1 MSIRPTALILLA
13 TIFVACA
20 GNPDKRTLK
29 DLHRVE
35 PDVAEVQVHDGLE
48 RAMVGYQ
55 QFLQEAPESAMTP
68 EAMRRLADLK
78 LEKEYGYLGKDG
90 ASTLPKPA
98 AAETRRTASPSA
110 DSSGLAQD
118 SETIGEFE
126 RRAAGAETLVP
137 STVGP
142 DMELPVDATAAT
154 SGPLE
159 AIALYD
165 RILETYPD
173 YPFNDWVL
181 YQKARAM
188 DELGRTDEAIAV
200 IERLLGAYPSSRY
213 SDEVQFRR
221 AEYFFTRKRFFDAET
236 AYSAIT
242 ARGPGSEYYELALY
256 KLGWSLYKQEMH
268 EEALD
273 QYIALLD
280 YKVDSGYDFDQ
291 VHDESEERRIADTF
305 RVISLSFS
313 SLGGPESIE
322 SYFVSHGAR
331 SYEDRIYSQLG
342 EFYLEKLRYSDAA
355 IVHQAFVDRHPLHK
369 ASPRFSMRVVQIYE
383 AGGFPILVLESKKEF
398 AARYGFSSGY
408 WTHFDR
414 TQSPEVVADLKRN
427 LEDLANHY
435 HALYQEAEH
444 VDAKPQNYA
453 EALEWYRAFLV
464 SFPLDPET
472 PAIHYR
478 MADLL
483 LEDGAYGDAAQEYE
497 RTAYDYP
504 PHDRSAQAGYAAI
517 FAHREH
523 EKLASGEGRGV
534 ITRLAV
540 ASTLRFVDAFPSH
553 EHAAV
558 VLGTAADDL
567 YDMKELERAI
577 VTATRL
583 IESYPDAS
591 LEIRRAAW
599 AVNANSAFDLGRFEP
614 AEQAFAKVLELTP
627 VADESR
633 QAVVDSLAASIYKQ
647 GELASVAGNDRLA
660 ADHFLRIAKVAPSSE
675 IRPVAEYDAGAA
687 LMRLEDWTSA
697 ATVLEEYRVAHP
709 THALQADA
717 TKQVAR
723 VYREQGDDARA
734 ADEYERVAAEAT
746 DPELRRDAMLLA
758 GELHEKALAWDRA
771 LAVYQR
777 YVAEYAEPLEVAVET
792 RFKIAGLHARAQDEK
807 SRHAAL
813 REIVRIDASA
823 GTARTPRIRYL
834 AARSALVL
842 AEGVYERFRSVAL
855 VQPFD
860 RSLKQKQERMDAAL
874 RAFEALVDY
883 EAAEVT
889 AAATFYIAET
899 YSHFS
904 RSLMESER
912 PEGLSAGELDEY
924 ELVLEEEAF
933 PFEERAID
941 VHEKNLELLSIG
953 VFNPWIEKSLEQLA
967 VLMPGRYAKFE
978 ESSGL
983 IVSIERYA
991 YNAPNTLPG
1000 AVAEAVIETVV
1011 EAESVVETEAEAVV
1025 DIEVEA
1031 MVETEAVAEVEN
1043 QSVAPAVEPAT
1054 QAETTV
1060 AAETGVAPAT
1070 TVTES
1075 IEQPLTVA
1083 PTATDESPP
1092 AAAAA
1097 SDEPASSATAA
1108 ADEPASAAPVVD
1120 EEPVPAVPAEVDE
1133 AVPAAPAE
1141 ADEPVPAALEDP
1153 GQAALSEPVQHLAVR

>member
-1 MSIRPTALILLA
+1 MSIRLTALILLA
-13 TIFVACA
+13 ATIVGCA

-78 LEKEYGYLGKDG
+78 LEKEYGYLGKEG
-90 ASTLPKPA
+90 SAALPKPA
-98 AAETRRTASPSA
+98 AAQARRAASSSSA
-110 DSSGLAQD
+110 DANLLARD

-126 RRAAGAETLVP
+126 RRAAAAETLVP
-137 STVGP
+137 NALAP
-142 DMELPVDATAAT
+142 DMDLPVDATAAN

-213 SDEVQFRR
+213 VDEVQFRR
-221 AEYFFTRKRFFDAET
+221 AEYFFTRKRFYDAEQ

-242 ARGPGSEYYELALY
+242 VRGPGSEYYELALY

-268 EEALD
+268 DEALD

-398 AARYGFSSGY
+398 AERYGFASSY

-453 EALEWYRAFLV
+453 EALQWYRAYLA

-478 MADLL
+478 LADLL
-483 LEDGAYGDAAQEYE
+483 LEDGAYGEAAKEYE

-523 EKLASGEGRGV
+523 EKSASGEARV
-534 ITRLAV
+534 AITRLAV
-540 ASTLRFVDAFPSH
+540 ESTLRFVGAFPSH

-558 VLGTAADDL
+558 VLGSAADDL

-583 IESYPDAS
+583 IDSYPQAG

-599 AVNANSAFDLGRFEP
+599 AVNANSSFDLGRFEP
-614 AEQAFAKVLELTP
+614 AEQAFSRVLELTP
-627 VADESR
+627 PADASR

-647 GELASVAGNDRLA
+647 GELASAAGDHRVA
-660 ADHFLRIAKVAPSSE
+660 ADHYLRIAKVAPSSE

-687 LMRLEDWTSA
+687 LMRLEDWKAA
-697 ATVLEEYRVAHP
+697 ATVLEEFRVAHP
-709 THALQADA
+709 THALQAEA
-717 TKQVAR
+717 TRQVAR

-777 YVAEYAEPLEVAVET
+777 YVAEYPDPLEVAVET

-823 GTARTPRIRYL
+823 GATRTPRIRYL

-842 AEGVYERFRSVAL
+842 AESVYERFREVSL

-874 RAFEALVDY
+874 RAFEELVDY

-904 RSLMESER
+904 QSLMESER
-912 PEGLSAGELDEY
+912 PQGLSAGELDEY

-953 VFNPWIEKSLEQLA
+953 VFNPWIEKSLEKLA

-983 IVSIERYA
+983 IGSIERYA
-991 YNAPNTLPG
+991 YNAPNALAG
-1000 AVAEAVIETVV
+1000 AIAETPVEVENEPESPVAEAATPTET
-1011 EAESVVETEAEAVV
+1011 A
-1025 DIEVEA
+1025 I
-1031 MVETEAVAEVEN
+1031 
-1043 QSVAPAVEPAT
+1043 
-1054 QAETTV
+1054 
-1060 AAETGVAPAT
+1060 AAETGNAPAT
-1070 TVTES
+1070 TDSES
-1075 IEQPLTVA
+1075 IAQPLTVA

-1092 AAAAA
+1092 AAPAAA
-1097 SDEPASSATAA
+1097 DEPASSATAV
-1108 ADEPASAAPVVD
+1108 ADEPAAATPIVD
-1120 EEPVPAVPAEVDE
+1120 EEPAPAVPAAVDD
-1133 AVPAAPAE
+1133 AAPAAPADAE
-1141 ADEPVPAALEDP
+1141 ESVPASPAADP
-1153 GQAALSEPVQHLAVR
+1153 GQEALVESMPHAAVR